1 MTTNL
6 IEWRDEFSVG
16 LPEVDHEHREM
27 IAMINTLQ
35 LESAGGAEIA
45 SVLAA
50 LGEIHARISAHFALE
65 EKNMTSLGYEGY
77 PEHKADHE
85 SLLDDLRDLMDEV
98 ATSRRFDPAVLGARL
113 SAWFVVHFSTLDA
126 RFHRRLVSK
135 GDVPL

>member
-85 SLLDDLRDLMDEV
+85 RLLDEISAIMERESTGDGFRDEEL
-98 ATSRRFDPAVLGARL
+98 SRVLTD
-113 SAWFVVHFSTLDA
+113 WFGIHFRTHDA
-126 RFHRRLVSK
+126 ALHKAL
-135 GDVPL
+135 GDQA

>member
-6 IEWRDEFSVG
+6 IEWRDDFSMG

-35 LESAGGAEIA
+35 LEAAGGAENA

-77 PEHKADHE
+77 TEHKADHE
-85 SLLDDLRDLMDEV
+85 KLLDDIRDIMDEV
-98 ATSRRFDPAVLGARL
+98 ETSGRFDPAALGARL
-113 SAWFVVHFSTLDA
+113 SAWFVGHFSTLDA
-126 RFHRRLVSK
+126 RFHRRMSK

>member
-6 IEWRDEFSVG
+6 IEWRDDFSVG

-35 LESAGGAEIA
+35 LEAASGAEIA

-65 EKNMTSLGYEGY
+65 EKCMTSLGYEGY
-77 PEHKADHE
+77 PEHKVDHE
-85 SLLDDLRDLMDEV
+85 KLLDDIRDIMEEV
-98 ATSRRFDPAVLGARL
+98 ATSGRFDPAVLGAQL
-113 SAWFVVHFSTLDA
+113 SAWFVGHFSTLDA
-126 RFHRRLVSK
+126 RFHRRP
-135 GDVPL
+135 GAHG